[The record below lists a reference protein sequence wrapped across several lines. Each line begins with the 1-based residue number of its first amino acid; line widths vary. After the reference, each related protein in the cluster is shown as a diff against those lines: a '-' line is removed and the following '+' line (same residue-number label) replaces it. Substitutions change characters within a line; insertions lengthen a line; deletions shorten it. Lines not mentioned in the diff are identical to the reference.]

1 MRHAWGGVAAF
12 GLLLGGC
19 MVGPDYVTPA
29 VPITPKFKEAT
40 RLVDYKTAGV
50 WVRATPGDAFDRG
63 KWWEVFG
70 DAELNRLE
78 EQLGDANQS
87 LKEAEARFAQ
97 SRALIRVARAAE
109 FPSVSAGLSAA
120 SIRDSANQ
128 PYFQTKNPPPL
139 GDFEMPVDLNYEVD
153 FWGKV
158 RRTTEAAREES
169 QATAADLST
178 ASLSLHAELALDYID
193 LRSQDAQQRL
203 LDETVKAYAHALDLT
218 EKRQSGGLAPE
229 SDVEQ
234 AETQLATVKV
244 QDIDIGVS
252 RAQFEHA
259 IAVLIGEPPAALHI
273 APAAFGQ
280 LRPRA
285 VPSMLPS
292 ELLQRRPDI
301 AAAERRVAEAN
312 QQIGI
317 ADAAFYPDVN
327 LAALAGFQGTTPAN
341 WFGWPSLLWSVGTT
355 LAQPVFDG
363 GAIRA
368 QSDAARAA
376 YAENVAT
383 YRQTTLSAFQ
393 DVEDNLS
400 SLRILG
406 REAKQQR
413 DAVIAANKSLN
424 TFTTLY
430 IGGEVAYLQVITAQQ
445 AALSNEVN
453 EVDIQQRRLQANV
466 RLFKALGGGWDKEQ
480 LPVLASRGL
489 PRGAFVV
496 PPFGQQ

>member
-1 MRHAWGGVAAF
+1 M
-12 GLLLGGC
+12 
-19 MVGPDYVTPA
+19 
-29 VPITPKFKEAT
+29 
-40 RLVDYKTAGV
+40 
-50 WVRATPGDAFDRG
+50 PGDAFDRG
-63 KWWEVFG
+63 KWWEAFG
-70 DAELNRLE
+70 DPELNRLE
-78 EQLGDANQS
+78 DQLGDANQN
-87 LKEAEARFAQ
+87 LREAEARFAE

-120 SIRDSANQ
+120 SIRDSAHQ
-128 PYFQTKNPPPL
+128 PYFQIANPPPL
-139 GDFEMPVDLNYEVD
+139 GDFEMPFDLNYEAD
-153 FWGKV
+153 FWGKI
-158 RRTTEAAREES
+158 RRGVEAAREES
-169 QATAADLST
+169 QATAADLAT
-178 ASLSLHAELALDYID
+178 ASLSLHAELALDYVD
-193 LRSQDAQQRL
+193 LRAQDAQQHL
-203 LDETVKAYAHALDLT
+203 LDETVKAFKHALDLT

-234 AETQLATVKV
+234 AQTQLATTKV
-244 QDIDIGVS
+244 QDIDIGVA

-259 IAVLIGEPPAALHI
+259 IAVLIGEPPAAFHI
-273 APAAFGQ
+273 PPVSFDE
-280 LRPRA
+280 LKPRV
-285 VPSMLPS
+285 VPGMLPS

-317 ADAAFYPDVN
+317 ADAAYYPDVN

-355 LAQPVFDG
+355 LAQPIFDG

-368 QSDAARAA
+368 QSDAVRAA

-400 SLRILG
+400 SLRILS

-413 DAVIAANKSLN
+413 DAVIAANRSLN

-430 IGGEVAYLQVITAQQ
+430 IGGEVAYLQVITAQTT
-445 AALSNEVN
+445 ALSNEVN
-453 EVDIQQRRLQANV
+453 EVDIQQRRLEANV
-466 RLFKALGGGWDKEQ
+466 RLIKALGGGWDRGQ
-480 LPVLASRGL
+480 LPVLASSGL
-489 PRGAFVV
+489 PRGAFV
-496 PPFGQQ
+496 PLGMQQ

>member
-12 GLLLGGC
+12 GFLLGGC

-29 VPITPKFKEAT
+29 VPVTPKFKEAT
-40 RLVDYKTAGV
+40 RPVDDKTAGI
-50 WVRATPGDAFDRG
+50 WVRATPGDAFERG

-70 DAELNRLE
+70 DPQLNRLE

-87 LKEAEARFAQ
+87 LREAEARFAQ
-97 SRALIRVARAAE
+97 SRALIRLARASE
-109 FPSVSAGLSAA
+109 FPSVSAGVSAA
-120 SIRDSANQ
+120 SIKESGNQ
-128 PYFQTKNPPPL
+128 PYVLDKNPPPL
-139 GDFEMPVDLNYEVD
+139 GDFQMPFDLNYEVD

-158 RRTTEAAREES
+158 RRGVEAAREES

-178 ASLSLHAELALDYID
+178 AGLSLHAELALDYID
-193 LRSQDAQQRL
+193 LRAQDAQQRL

-218 EKRQSGGLAPE
+218 LKRQSGGLAPE

-234 AETQLATVKV
+234 ARAQLDTTKV
-244 QDIDIGVS
+244 QATDIGVT

-259 IAVLIGEPPAALHI
+259 IAVLIGEPPAALNI
-273 APAAFGQ
+273 PPAPFGQ
-280 LRPRA
+280 LKPRA
-285 VPSMLPS
+285 APAMLPS

-327 LAALAGFQGTTPAN
+327 LAALAGFEGTTPAN
-341 WFGWPSLLWSVGTT
+341 WFVWPSLLWSVGTT
-355 LAQPVFDG
+355 LSQPVFDG

-368 QSDAARAA
+368 QSDAVRAA
-376 YAENVAT
+376 YALNVAS

-400 SLRILG
+400 TLRILG
-406 REAKQQR
+406 REARQQR
-413 DAVIAANKSLN
+413 DAVVAANQALK

-430 IGGEVAYLQVITAQQ
+430 IGGEVAYLQVITAQTT
-445 AALSNEVN
+445 ALSNEVN
-453 EVDIQQRRLQANV
+453 EVDIQRRRMEANV
-466 RLFKALGGGWDKEQ
+466 RLIKALGGGWDVGQ
-480 LPVLASRGL
+480 LPVLASSGL
-489 PRGAFVV
+489 PRGAFVPV
-496 PPFGQQ
+496 GQQ